1 MFDNRSQP
9 KKEGLTMEIISRL
22 REEREVLV
30 ARIAQIN
37 KMLQQYDEWGR
48 EAQRLLSLTGSQGA
62 TANTSTDANLP
73 SVNVDDAEASD
84 HKPVVRSGGIR
95 RRTTFPKVGAKTP
108 MREFEAAVIE
118 VLRASAEPLD
128 RIGLYDA
135 LIDRGIVIGDGDRDR
150 ELNALSA
157 RVYRMAQDPKNGISS
172 ERGQGYRL
180 ITDQES
186 LESESVDG
194 GAVDDEDRDSLI

>member
-1 MFDNRSQP
+1 
-9 KKEGLTMEIISRL
+9 MEIISRL
-22 REEREVLV
+22 REERQALV
-30 ARIAQIN
+30 TRIVQID

-48 EAQRLLSLTGSQGA
+48 EAQRLLSLTGSQIA
-62 TANTSTDANLP
+62 TANTATDANLP
-73 SVNVDDAEASD
+73 SADVDYAVVNDQQ
-84 HKPVVRSGGIR
+84 PVVRSGGMK
-95 RRTTFPKVGAKTP
+95 RRTSFPKVGAKTP

-128 RIGLYDA
+128 RVGLYDA
-135 LIDRGIVIGDGDRDR
+135 LINRGIVIGGGNRGR

-157 RVYRMAQDPKNGISS
+157 RVYRMAQDSKNGISS

-180 ITDQES
+180 ITDEKS

-194 GAVDDEDRDSLI
+194 GAVDEEDRDPLI